1 MLIRNLIDT
10 IKFPFHKEKELYRSF
25 FKMLG
30 FYPHDLKYYKQAM
43 MHKSMSIKNE
53 NGRPLNNERLE
64 FLGDAI
70 LDAVV
75 GDIVY
80 QNFQGKREGFLTNA
94 RSKIVARETL
104 GKVAIE
110 IGLDKLILSNGHSTS
125 HNSYM
130 GGNAFEALVGAIYL
144 DRGYDYCMYFL
155 KNQILG
161 KVIDLKKIAYLEMNF
176 KSKLLEWGQKN
187 HAQIEINLL
196 EETRQ
201 ENGAP
206 FFKSQIVLD
215 GVPYATGSGYS
226 KKESQQNACQGTV
239 KMLKQ
244 QKMWYK

>member
-10 IKFPFHKEKELYRSF
+10 IRFPFRKEKELYRSF
-25 FKMLG
+25 FKMMG

-43 MHKSMSIKNE
+43 MHKSMSARNE
-53 NGRPLNNERLE
+53 QGRPLNNERLE

-104 GKVAIE
+104 GKVAVE
-110 IGLDKLILSNGHSTS
+110 IGLDKLILCNEHGNS

-144 DRGYDYCMYFL
+144 DRGYDYCMHFL
-155 KNQILG
+155 QHQILG
-161 KVIDLKKIAYLEMNF
+161 KVLDLRKIAYQEMNF
-176 KSKLLEWGQKN
+176 KSRLLEWGQKN
-187 HAQIEINLL
+187 RSQIELVLL
-196 EETRQ
+196 EESRQ
-201 ENGAP
+201 ENGTP
-206 FFKSQIVLD
+206 FFRSQVVLD
-215 GVPYATGSGYS
+215 GTPYAIGTGYS
-226 KKESQQNACQGTV
+226 KKESQQMACQETV

-244 QKMWYK
+244 QKMWHK